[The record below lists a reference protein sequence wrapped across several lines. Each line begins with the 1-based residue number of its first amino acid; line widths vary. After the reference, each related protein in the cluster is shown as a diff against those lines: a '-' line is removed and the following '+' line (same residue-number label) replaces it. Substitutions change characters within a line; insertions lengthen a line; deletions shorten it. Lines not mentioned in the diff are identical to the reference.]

1 MNILPKVVAASI
13 ALALAAAAMPAAAAY
28 PEKSVRMIVP
38 YPPGGITD
46 IVGRAVAERLSKALA
61 QPIVIDNRAGAGGT
75 IGATL
80 GARSAPDGYTLF
92 VGTSA
97 TNGTNPST
105 YRNLAYKPETD
116 FAPVALVATAPLMI
130 IVHPD
135 VPAKTLPEFI
145 AYMKSNPNK
154 VNFASTGNG
163 GSVHLTSE
171 LFALQTGTKMQHI
184 PYKGSSPALTDLMG
198 GQVQVMFDNVP
209 SAAPLAKS
217 GKVRA
222 LAVTSAKRTAL
233 APDTPTVAELAVP
246 GFESLS
252 WIAVFAPAGTPADIV
267 RKLNEAINEAL
278 KHPDLLSTF
287 QKAGLDP
294 VGGTPE
300 ELAQYQAAEIAK
312 WSNVVKTIGYVPE

>member
-1 MNILPKVVAASI
+1 MKLLLRAVAASF
-13 ALALAAAAMPAAAAY
+13 ALTLTAVTMSAAAAY
-28 PEKSVRMIVP
+28 PEKSIRMIVP

-46 IVGRAVAERLSKALA
+46 IVGRAVAERLSKTLG
-61 QPIVIDNRAGAGGT
+61 QPIVVDNRAGAGGT

-80 GARSAPDGYTLF
+80 GARSTPDGYTLF

-105 YRNLAYKPETD
+105 YKNLSYKPETD

-130 IVHPD
+130 IVNPS
-135 VPAKTLPEFI
+135 VPAQTLAEFI

-154 VNFASTGNG
+154 INFASTGNG

-171 LFALQTGTKMQHI
+171 LFAMQTGTKMQHI

-222 LAVTSAKRTAL
+222 LAVTSTKRTAL
-233 APDTPTVAELAVP
+233 APDTPTVAESAVP

-252 WIAVFAPAGTPADIV
+252 WIAVFAPAGTPAEIV
-267 RKLNEAINEAL
+267 RKLNEAINKAL

-300 ELAQYQAAEIAK
+300 DLAKYQTAEIAK

>member
-1 MNILPKVVAASI
+1 MKGFKLDHDRPVLTWLGRIVSLVAIAAFVAAI
-13 ALALAAAAMPAAAAY
+13 VVLVRKRDALYAFM
-28 PEKSVRMIVP
+28 
-38 YPPGGITD
+38 
-46 IVGRAVAERLSKALA
+46 
-61 QPIVIDNRAGAGGT
+61 
-75 IGATL
+75 
-80 GARSAPDGYTLF
+80 
-92 VGTSA
+92 
-97 TNGTNPST
+97 
-105 YRNLAYKPETD
+105 
-116 FAPVALVATAPLMI
+116 LVATAPLMI

-163 GSVHLTSE
+163 GSVHLTSD

>member
-1 MNILPKVVAASI
+1 MKMLMRVIAASL
-13 ALALAAAAMPAAAAY
+13 ALALTAAAMPAAAAY
-28 PEKSVRMIVP
+28 PEKAVRMIVP

-46 IVGRAVAERLSKALA
+46 IVGRAVAERLSKSLA
-61 QPIVIDNRAGAGGT
+61 QPIVVDNRAGAGGT

-80 GARSAPDGYTLF
+80 GARSTPDGYTLF

-105 YRNLAYKPETD
+105 YRNLSYKPETD

-130 IVHPD
+130 IVNPD
-135 VPAKTLPEFI
+135 VPAKTLPQFI
-145 AYMKSNPNK
+145 AYVKSNPSK

-171 LFALQTGTKMQHI
+171 LFAMLTGTKMQHI

-222 LAVTSAKRTAL
+222 LAVTSTKRTAL

-252 WIAVFAPAGTPADIV
+252 WIAVFAPAGTPAEIV
-267 RKLNEAINEAL
+267 HKLNQAINEAL

-300 ELAQYQAAEIAK
+300 DLAKYQAAEIAK
-312 WSNVVKTIGYVPE
+312 WSNVVKKIGYVAE